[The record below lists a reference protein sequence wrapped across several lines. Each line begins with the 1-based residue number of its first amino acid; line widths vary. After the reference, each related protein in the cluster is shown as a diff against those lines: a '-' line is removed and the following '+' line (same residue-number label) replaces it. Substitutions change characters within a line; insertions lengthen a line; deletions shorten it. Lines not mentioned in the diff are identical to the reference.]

1 MSDAAGPANPSSPS
15 NPPGTGDRGSESRAN
30 APKRGSEGR
39 PAAARSFQAPKG
51 TRDFYPADLLRR
63 RYIIDTWRR
72 VSLRHGFEEIDGP
85 TFEDSD
91 LYTVKSGEGIL
102 NELFGAYSGK
112 DPNDTKQV
120 QAGGPPPFALRP
132 EFTPTL
138 ARMYAAR
145 ARQLPQPTK
154 WFCVSNFFRA
164 ERPQRGRLRE
174 FWQWNA
180 DTLGDNSVVAD
191 AETAGLSIEC
201 LIDCGVSEGV
211 CTLSVSDRTVIERL
225 LSEGNVPI
233 ENRDAIYHVLDKAEK
248 LGPRFVEEARAIG
261 MPEGLILV
269 FSPTGLSHPAVD
281 LTTTTHKHV
290 IDASTSPLLSDW
302 RSISDR
308 FFSFFERGLKPF
320 QDAMLQFQHS
330 SRSVKGTASIVRG
343 LAYYT
348 GTVFELIAEGERAVA
363 GGGRYDKLI
372 ELFGGPPTPAVGFGM
387 GDVVLTNLL
396 DDRKLMPEGRD
407 LLEACSRPLPVRCDV
422 FVVANEKDEAQ
433 AQVVPTVAALRR
445 GVESETYR
453 QGGCKP
459 WSLERYDVAP
469 LHARRSYKTTKNIGK
484 LLGDATACHAR
495 FALIIEDGEKGT
507 LKNLDTR
514 EEFKDVALSEVG
526 KRVSGGPGL

>member
-1 MSDAAGPANPSSPS
+1 MTDS
-15 NPPGTGDRGSESRAN
+15 
-30 APKRGSEGR
+30 KRTT
-39 PAAARSFQAPKG
+39 FQSPKG
-51 TRDFYPADLLRR
+51 TRDFYPQDLLRR

-85 TFEDSD
+85 TFEDSA

-120 QAGGPPPFALRP
+120 QSGGPPPFALRP

-145 ARQLPQPTK
+145 AKQLPQPTK

-180 DTLGDNSVVAD
+180 DVINRVETEAD
-191 AETAGLSIEC
+191 AEILALLCDSSETLGLKESDASIH
-201 LIDCGVSEGV
+201 LN
-211 CTLSVSDRTVIERL
+211 DRNAVADRLRL
-225 LSEGNVPI
+225 LGVDDQKHS
-233 ENRDAIYHVLDKAEK
+233 AAFHVLDQIGKIPEDVLLAKAA
-248 LGPRFVEEARAIG
+248 LLDI
-261 MPEGLILV
+261 
-269 FSPTGLSHPAVD
+269 PAPAQHYLAAGKIRVQLQQGD
-281 LTTTTHKHV
+281 F
-290 IDASTSPLLSDW
+290 AGLLSALDAFKY
-302 RSISDR
+302 S
-308 FFSFFERGLKPF
+308 
-320 QDAMLQFQHS
+320 DAMLAAIQALF
-330 SRSVKGTASIVRG
+330 KSITEHGMGERRMIFDENLARG

-407 LLEACSRPLPVRCDV
+407 LLEATSRPLPVRPDV
-422 FVVANEKDEAQ
+422 FVIANESEDSQ
-433 AQVVPTVAALRR
+433 ARLVPTVAALRR
-445 GVESETYR
+445 GVETDKYK
-453 QGGCKP
+453 QGECKP
-459 WSLERYDVAP
+459 WSTDRYAPTLGGTPP
-469 LHARRSYKTTKNIGK
+469 LHARRSYKATKNIGK
-484 LLGDATACHAR
+484 LLSEATACHAR
-495 FALIIEDGEKGT
+495 YALIIENADTAT
-507 LKNLDTR
+507 LKNLDTG
-514 EEFKDVALSEVG
+514 EQTKDVPLTEAPRRIASSAVG
-526 KRVSGGPGL
+526 QA

>member
-180 DTLGDNSVVAD
+180 DVLGMGSLDEDAELIALLVECIQDVGLGPQDVQIHLNDRVLLEVILGACGVKDSAGGMTLVDQRGKLAPERFRALATTNGLDVLRFEGIEREIAAHMSDRGGGNAVRSRLLDLGLPEGVAD
-191 AETAGLSIEC
+191 ESMQFCDTFLAIQ
-201 LIDCGVSEGV
+201 
-211 CTLSVSDRTVIERL
+211 DRT
-225 LSEGNVPI
+225 
-233 ENRDAIYHVLDKAEK
+233 Y
-248 LGPRFVEEARAIG
+248 GPWTRF
-261 MPEGLILV
+261 
-269 FSPTGLSHPAVD
+269 D
-281 LTTTTHKHV
+281 LN
-290 IDASTSPLLSDW
+290 IA
-302 RSISDR
+302 
-308 FFSFFERGLKPF
+308 
-320 QDAMLQFQHS
+320 
-330 SRSVKGTASIVRG
+330 RG

-348 GTVFELIAEGERAVA
+348 GVVFEAIAAGERAIA
-363 GGGRYDKLI
+363 GGGFYGNLI
-372 ELFGGPPTPAVGFGM
+372 HLFGGPGTAARGFGM

-396 DDRKLMPEGRD
+396 DDRKLMPEGKD

-445 GVESETYR
+445 GVESDKYR
-453 QGGCKP
+453 RGGCKP
-459 WSLERYDVAP
+459 WSLDRYDVAP

-495 FALIIEDGEKGT
+495 FALIIEDAEKGT

-514 EEFKDVALSEVG
+514 EEFKDVPLSDVG
-526 KRVSGGPGL
+526 RRVAGGPGL